1 MKHSVYAPTDDAFLL
16 LGLDEN
22 NIADVPTA
30 TLTNILL
37 YHVVHGRLDAEDVI
51 ASNRL
56 NTLIKGKQGFLLQ
69 DGGQLTD
76 NAARQAS
83 IIVTDVAASNG
94 IIHVIDNVVLP

>member
-22 NIADVPTA
+22 NIADVPRA